1 MRLNEEQVIHI
12 QKKIEEAGI
21 TMESLKED
29 LLDHICCVIEHEIKK
44 GKSFDA
50 AYDKAI
56 VQLSPNGL
64 NEIQGETVFLLNF
77 NKIIRMKKIMY
88 AIGLLASMSVSIGYL
103 FIILRWPGGPNMFN
117 YGILAFVLIFL
128 PLLAID
134 RYKVNISQ
142 ALSEKIRLILGFSSA
157 FLTGLSVVFKLLHLQ
172 GATILIILGAMLFA
186 FGFLPFLFFRMY
198 KRSIE

>member
-1 MRLNEEQVIHI
+1 MRLTEEEIESI
-12 QKKIEEAGI
+12 RKKVEAAGI
-21 TMESLKED
+21 TLNSLKED

-44 GKSFDA
+44 GKSIEA

-64 NEIQGETVFLLNF
+64 NEIQRETLFLLNF
-77 NKIIRMKKIMY
+77 NKITRMKKIMY

-103 FIILRWPGGPNMFN
+103 FIILHWPGGLNMFN

-134 RYKVNISQ
+134 RYKVNFSQ
-142 ALSEKIRLILGFSSA
+142 VLSEKIKIILGFSSA

-172 GATILIILGAMLFA
+172 GAAVLLIMGALLFA
-186 FGFLPFLFFRMY
+186 FGFLPFQFFRMY
-198 KRSIE
+198 KKSVE

>member
-1 MRLNEEQVIHI
+1 MRLTDKQIAAI
-12 QKKIEEAGI
+12 QDNIEETGI
-21 TMESLKED
+21 TLDSLKED
-29 LLDHICCVIEHEIKK
+29 LLDHICCVVEHEMKQ
-44 GKSFDA
+44 GKNFDT
-50 AYDKAI
+50 AYDNA
-56 VQLSPNGL
+56 VTQLSPNGL
-64 NEIQGETVFLLNF
+64 QEIQRETVFLLNF

-142 ALSEKIRLILGFSSA
+142 AVSEKIRLILGFSSA